1 MRCLRTSLVAA
12 AVALVCGCASGNTL
26 RLTGSPQVPAAQ
38 GTVYVS
44 RGANNNTLLRIDV
57 HHLAPPERVAPG
69 ATALVA
75 WVGSTASGA
84 TPQNVGA
91 LQVNDKLEGELHTIT
106 PLQDFDL
113 TITAEPSQT
122 VVAPSSPPLLSTHV
136 SRR

>member
-1 MRCLRTSLVAA
+1 MRSLRTSLVAA

-38 GTVYVS
+38 GTVFVS

-69 ATALVA
+69 ASALVA
-75 WVGSTASGA
+75 WVSSTAAGGS
-84 TPQNVGA
+84 PQNVGA
-91 LQVNDKLEGELHTIT
+91 LQVNGKLEGELHTIT

-113 TITAEPSQT
+113 MITAEPSPT
-122 VVAPSSPPLLSTHV
+122 VVSPSGTPLLSTHV
-136 SRR
+136 NRR